1 MSDPVDEDVIRH
13 VADLARIHLAADDID
28 RFAEQFADVLAYFD
42 ELDEVPDV
50 DAEEELV
57 NVLRPDDVE
66 AGLTQEEAL
75 ENAPE
80 TEDGYVKG
88 PRVS

>member
-13 VADLARIHLAADDID
+13 VADLARIHLDDDEID
-28 RFAEQFADVLAYFD
+28 RFAEQFADVLDYFD
-42 ELDEVPDV
+42 DLDEVPDV

-57 NVLRPDDVE
+57 NVLRPDDVA

-75 ENAPE
+75 ANAPE
-80 TEDGYVKG
+80 TEDGYGKG